1 MDSSL
6 ASLFAILGLGS
17 LSVGVAVLFVI
28 LAAAT
33 LPLSYR
39 LPTIVAVQR
48 RKQNALSIMMVNLY
62 LGWTILGWIA
72 AMVWA
77 HSVDRERY

>member
-1 MDSSL
+1 LDSSL

-33 LPLSYR
+33 LPLLYL